1 MMRLKFIPLLAV
13 LTLVLPNA
21 GSAQNTP
28 IGASDP
34 ARFQMVT
41 CRLPPQTR
49 KMGSAMMFT
58 VPGQVL
64 RIDLQQC
71 EQRGGEYV
79 TPDSRGK
86 LCAEIGRIEQ
96 TANTGEVNAMR
107 LLASAYE
114 AVWDPDCAPRPE
126 LALRWYEKA
135 AEKGDKLSAIALAR
149 FYAERG
155 DSAEDRAKS
164 EKYASVALGVAFIA
178 APNPEL
184 DALRSKVKHL
194 EERQRTLERE
204 RDRIGTNQ
212 DRKLAIIQEISQ
224 TILPAQ
230 ASSSATLEISA
241 AKIKVEQLLSPQ
253 FDRRGP
259 QIIISEPFV
268 ASSSD
273 VSSARIP
280 ISALSG
286 DSLRVEG
293 KLLARDAGRAATL
306 FTINGKPT
314 TVTSGGNF
322 KQQVNPLAVTETV
335 VFEATMPDGQT
346 AVRRLKVVD
355 SSERL
360 THELTAIEDMGNSHA
375 LFLNGHSGLGKTR
388 FDELARALANRYA
401 FAVDV
406 LRGKDVTAKEIL
418 IRVAALR
425 QRLSPS
431 DQLIVFYS
439 GEASLDTNRQCLWR
453 PQPGAEAISTE
464 KISAMLESLNVQQ
477 ILVVTDACYSRKL
490 SQAVLNVR
498 TTATEET
505 RGLAVKA
512 ILKQRARLAMMA
524 EQDGQGGEL
533 LAGTLA
539 EILIK
544 NGGILLGT
552 ELSLHLNNRLASKA
566 DAGGAGGAPT
576 VEYGGLDQMGHRGGD
591 FVFAPRAA
599 KKTEANLRRIDE
611 LPFDHTS
618 LLTLH

>member
-1 MMRLKFIPLLAV
+1 MINLKFTLLVAV
-13 LTLVLPNA
+13 LTLVSSSA
-21 GSAQNTP
+21 GFAQNTP

-49 KMGSAMMFT
+49 KMGAAMVFT

-114 AVWDPDCAPRPE
+114 AVWDPDCPPRPE
-126 LALRWYEKA
+126 MALRWYEKA
-135 AEKGDKLSAIALAR
+135 ADKGDKFSAIALAR

-155 DSAEDRAKS
+155 DSLEDRAKAA
-164 EKYASVALGVAFIA
+164 KYASTALGVASIA
-178 APNPEL
+178 AANPEL
-184 DALRSKVKHL
+184 DALRGKVKRL
-194 EERQRTLERE
+194 EERQRVLESE
-204 RDRIGTNQ
+204 RDRVGTNS
-212 DRKLAIIQEISQ
+212 DRKLAITQEINQ
-224 TILPAQ
+224 TILPEQ
-230 ASSSATLEISA
+230 ASSSASLETSA

-273 VSSARIP
+273 VSNARI
-280 ISALSG
+280 SVAALSG
-286 DSLRVEG
+286 KSLKVEG
-293 KLLARDAGRAATL
+293 KLLARDAGRATTL

-314 TVTSGGNF
+314 AVNSQGNF
-322 KQQVNPLAVTETV
+322 KQQVNPLAAKETV
-335 VFEATMPDGQT
+335 VFEALLPDGRT
-346 AVRRLKVVD
+346 AARRLTIVE
-355 SSERL
+355 STAAMLPSEL
-360 THELTAIEDMGNSHA
+360 ASVEGVGQSYA
-375 LFLNGHSGLGKTR
+375 LLVSARAVALDTR
-388 FDELARALANRYA
+388 FDELVQTLATRYA
-401 FAVDV
+401 FTVDT
-406 LRGKDVTAKEIL
+406 LRGKEVSAKTIL
-418 IRVAALR
+418 ERIVAMR
-425 QRLSPS
+425 QRLSPT

-439 GEASLDTNRQCLWR
+439 GDASLDANRQCLWR
-453 PQPGAEAISTE
+453 PQRGSEAVSTE
-464 KISAMLESLNVQQ
+464 KVSALLESLTALQ

-498 TTATEET
+498 ATATEET
-505 RGLAVKA
+505 RGYAVNA

-524 EQDGQGGEL
+524 EQDGQEGEL
-533 LAGTLA
+533 LAGTLS
-539 EILIK
+539 EILVQ
-544 NGGILLGT
+544 NVGVLLGT

-576 VEYGGLDQMGHRGGD
+576 VEYGGLDQMGHAGGD
-591 FVFAPRAA
+591 FVFV
-599 KKTEANLRRIDE
+599 RRNTTRPVAGLAI
-611 LPFDHTS
+611 TR
-618 LLTLH
+618 

>member
-1 MMRLKFIPLLAV
+1 MMLKFSLTVAALLAA
-13 LTLVLPNA
+13 LPWV
-21 GSAQNTP
+21 SFAQTTP
-28 IGASDP
+28 LSASDP
-34 ARFQMVT
+34 ARYQMVT

-49 KMGSAMMFT
+49 KMGAAMVFT

-96 TANTGEVNAMR
+96 TANTGEVTAMR

-114 AVWDPDCAPRPE
+114 AVWDPDCPPRPE
-126 LALRWYEKA
+126 MALRWYERA

-155 DSAEDRAKS
+155 DGADDRAKAA
-164 EKYASVALGVAFIA
+164 KYASVALGVASIA
-178 APNPEL
+178 AANPEI
-184 DALRSKVKHL
+184 DALRDKVKQL
-194 EERQRTLERE
+194 EQRQRTLEAE
-204 RDRIGTNQ
+204 RDRAGTHQ
-212 DRKLAIIQEISQ
+212 DRKAAINQEITQ

-230 ASSSATLEISA
+230 VASSATLETSA

-259 QIIISEPFV
+259 QIIISEPFI

-280 ISALSG
+280 VAALS
-286 DSLRVEG
+286 DKSLRVEG
-293 KLLARDAGRAATL
+293 KLLARDAGRATTV

-314 TVTSGGNF
+314 TVTSQGNF
-322 KQQVNPLAVTETV
+322 RQQVNPLAVKQTV
-335 VFEATMPDGQT
+335 VFEAIMPDGQT
-346 AVRRLKVVD
+346 AARRLTIVE
-355 SSERL
+355 STPGGLTSEMVGV
-360 THELTAIEDMGNSHA
+360 EGMGRSHA
-375 LFLNGHSGLGKTR
+375 LLLNGHSRITETR
-388 FDELARALANRYA
+388 FDELVQTLSTRYA

-406 LRGKDVTAKEIL
+406 VRGKDVSAKVIL
-418 IRVAALR
+418 ERIGSLR
-425 QRLSPS
+425 QRLAAS

-439 GEASLDTNRQCLWR
+439 GEASLDANRQCLWR
-453 PQPGAEAISTE
+453 PQRGAEAVSTE
-464 KISAMLESLNVQQ
+464 KISALLESLNALQ

-524 EQDGQGGEL
+524 EQDGQEGEL
-533 LAGTLA
+533 LAGTLS
-539 EILIK
+539 EILIQ
-544 NGGILLGT
+544 NAGVLLGT

-576 VEYGGLDQMGHRGGD
+576 VEYGGLDQMGHGGGD
-591 FVFAPRAA
+591 FVFIPRVAMKPVA
-599 KKTEANLRRIDE
+599 KFKSVDEFDGGSVSSTALR
-611 LPFDHTS
+611 
-618 LLTLH
+618 